1 MMTAQEVG
9 VAICKKAGYHFNE
22 PAGEGSFKHTFRV
35 ERGGVFFAL
44 KLFKEPPT
52 ERSAREIEAMLRCD
66 HPNIAKLVAVDAIR
80 LKSNTFYYQVE
91 EYLSGGTLTE
101 RIGSLDPSRIASLAR
116 TLSAALHHI
125 GSHNLVHR
133 DLKPDNIMFRDS
145 SNADPVIVDF
155 GLVRDLS
162 ATSLT
167 ATWHMRGPG
176 SPFFAAPE
184 QLNNEKELIKPWTD
198 QFGLGVTLAYGL
210 FEAHPYA
217 QPRDSP
223 ETIVTRVA
231 ERRRPSPAFVAACNN
246 AGLRPLVR
254 MVLPFPIE
262 RFIRTHDLVDAW
274 R

>member
-1 MMTAQEVG
+1 MTAEDVA
-9 VAICKKAGYHFNE
+9 VAICNEKGYVFRG

-35 ERGGVFFAL
+35 ESVGVPFAL

-66 HPNIAKLVAVDAIR
+66 HANVAKLLAVDAIR
-80 LKSNTFYYQVE
+80 VDANIFYYQIE
-91 EYLSGGTLTE
+91 EYLSGGTLSD
-101 RIGSLDPSRIASLAR
+101 RIGSLNPQTIASLAQ
-116 TLSAALHHI
+116 TLAGALHHVA
-125 GSHNLVHR
+125 SHNLVHR

-145 SNADPVIVDF
+145 SHNNPVIVDF

-167 ATWHMRGPG
+167 ATWQMRGPG

-198 QFGLGVTLAYGL
+198 QFGLGVTLAYSL
-210 FEAHPYA
+210 FKMHPYA
-217 QPRDSP
+217 EPG
-223 ETIVTRVA
+223 ETPAAIVTRVA
-231 ERRRPSPAFVAACNN
+231 ERHRPSPAFIAACDD
-246 AGLRPLVR
+246 AGLRPLAR

-262 RFIRTHDLVDAW
+262 RFLRTDDLLNAW

>member
-1 MMTAQEVG
+1 MTPEDVA
-9 VAICKKAGYHFNE
+9 VAICNEKAYDFRG

-35 ERGGVFFAL
+35 ESVGVPLAL

-66 HPNIAKLVAVDAIR
+66 HPNVAKLLAVDSIR
-80 LKSNTFYYQVE
+80 VDSNIFYYQIE
-91 EYLSGGTLTE
+91 EYLSGGTLTD
-101 RIGSLDPSRIASLAR
+101 RIGSLDVPMIASLAQ
-116 TLSAALHHI
+116 TLSGALHHI
-125 GSHNLVHR
+125 GGHNLVHR

-145 SNADPVIVDF
+145 SNTSPVIVDF

-167 ATWHMRGPG
+167 ATWQMRGPG

-198 QFGLGVTLAYGL
+198 QFGLGVTLAYSL
-210 FEAHPYA
+210 FRTHPYA
-217 QPRDSP
+217 QQGEPP
-223 ETIVTRVA
+223 ATVVTRVA
-231 ERRRPSPAFVAACNN
+231 ERHRPSPAFIAACSD
-246 AGLRPLVR
+246 AGLRPLAR

-262 RFIRTHDLVDAW
+262 RFLKTDDLVSAW

>member
-1 MMTAQEVG
+1 VRPEH
-9 VAICKKAGYHFNE
+9 VAAAVCSKDGYILHG

-35 ERGGVFFAL
+35 ERDGVYFAL
-44 KLFKEPPT
+44 KLFKESPT
-52 ERSAREIEAMLRCD
+52 ERSAREIEAMLRCN
-66 HPNIAKLVAVDAIR
+66 HPNVAKLIAVDAIR
-80 LKSNTFYYQVE
+80 IDSSIFHYQVE
-91 EYLSGGTLTE
+91 EYLPGGTLSE
-101 RIGSLDPSRIASLAR
+101 RIGSLEAPVIASLAR
-116 TLSAALHHI
+116 TLCGALHHI

-167 ATWHMRGPG
+167 ATWQMRGPG

-198 QFGLGVTLAYGL
+198 QFGLGVTLAYSL

-217 QPRDSP
+217 EPGDSP
-223 ETIVTRVA
+223 AAIVTRVA
-231 ERRRPSPAFVAACNN
+231 ERQRPSPAFMAACGE
-246 AGLRPLVR
+246 AGLLPLVR
-254 MVLPFPIE
+254 MVFPFPIE
-262 RFIRTHDLVDAW
+262 RFLRTDDLLKAW